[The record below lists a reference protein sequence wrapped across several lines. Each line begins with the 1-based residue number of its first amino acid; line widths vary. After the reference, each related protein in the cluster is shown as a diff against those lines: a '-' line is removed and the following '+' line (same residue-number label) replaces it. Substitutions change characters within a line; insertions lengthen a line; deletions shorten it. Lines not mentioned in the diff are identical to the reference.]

1 MSVAR
6 NTFWTATMRFAGG
19 CFVPRKY
26 GTSGCIPAL
35 VKRTLG
41 SSFRI
46 SGQLGIRVWPFS
58 SKNLMNRS
66 RMLAESMCLPS

>member
-1 MSVAR
+1 
-6 NTFWTATMRFAGG
+6 
-19 CFVPRKY
+19 
-26 GTSGCIPAL
+26 

-46 SGQLGIRVWPFS
+46 RGQLGIRVWPFS